1 VEFRAVSARGD
12 PMTFMCEKC
21 GAAIKSAGAI
31 VSVKLIGK
39 KYGTAKESQYYLCEN
54 CGRIIEQQLAESKS
68 RLTREGANA

>member
-1 VEFRAVSARGD
+1 
-12 PMTFMCEKC
+12 MTFMCEKC
-21 GAAIKSAGAI
+21 GIAIKSAGAI

-68 RLTREGANA
+68 WLTREGANA